1 MQLAKY
7 GLVLLLGATSLAV
20 SGHVAAA
27 TADMMDTN
35 GNFIG
40 QVTLIQTP
48 KGILVKAELRDLTP
62 GGHGFHVHEKGSCS
76 PDFKAA
82 GGHFNPTSSGHGL
95 NHSSGSHAGDMPN
108 IYAAA
113 DGSAVAEVFNAKI
126 TLSDGPSSVFDG
138 DGSAM
143 IIHAKS
149 DTHGEKAGAGDRV
162 ACGVVR
168 R

>member
-7 GLVLLLGATSLAV
+7 ELVLLLGFTSLAV
-20 SGHVAAA
+20 SSHVAAA

-35 GNFIG
+35 GNSIG
-40 QVTLIQTP
+40 QITLIQTP
-48 KGILVKAELRDLTP
+48 KGVLVKAELRDLTP

-82 GGHFNPTSSGHGL
+82 GGHFNPTGSGHGL

-108 IYAAA
+108 IYATA
-113 DGSAVAEVFNAKI
+113 DGRAVAEGFNAKI
-126 TLSDGPSSVFDG
+126 GLSDGPSSVFDG
-138 DGSAM
+138 DGSA
-143 IIHAKS
+143 IVIHAKP

-162 ACGVVR
+162 ACGVIR
-168 R
+168 G

>member
-7 GLVLLLGATSLAV
+7 GLILLLGATTLAV

-35 GNFIG
+35 GNSIG
-40 QVTLIQTP
+40 QITLIQTP
-48 KGILVKAELRDLTP
+48 KGVLLKAELRGLSP

-76 PDFKAA
+76 PDFRAA
-82 GGHFNPTSSGHGL
+82 GGHFNPTGLGHGL
-95 NHSSGSHAGDMPN
+95 NHGSGSHAGDMPN

-113 DGSAVAEVFNAKI
+113 DGSAVAEVFNTKVS
-126 TLSDGPSSVFDG
+126 LSDGSSSVFDG
-138 DGSAM
+138 DGSAI
-143 IIHAKS
+143 IIHAKP
-149 DTHGEKAGAGDRV
+149 DTHGEKAGAGARV
-162 ACGVVR
+162 ACGVIR